1 MATIKTAISLEE
13 PLFREVESLV
23 RELRMSRSQ
32 FFALAAREYI
42 EQARNRDLLNRIN
55 RAYSEGPTAAE
66 KALNEKRKT
75 YHHRM
80 IQGEW

>member
-42 EQARNRDLLNRIN
+42 EQVRNRDLLNRIN
-55 RAYSEGPTAAE
+55 RAYSEGPTSAE
-66 KALNEKRKT
+66 RVLNEKRKT
-75 YHHRM
+75 YHRRI

>member
-1 MATIKTAISLEE
+1 MASVKTAISLEE

-32 FFALAAREYI
+32 YFALAARTYI

-75 YHHRM
+75 YHRRM
-80 IQGEW
+80 VRGEW